1 VINLAPFQ
9 VELLV
14 NHDIIRTEITMDEY
28 MRCLIE
34 IRHPIALY
42 EAELSSASF
51 GISTP
56 IFVTFGS
63 LYLAINS
70 CSDVVFC

>member
-1 VINLAPFQ
+1 MGCDRPCQ

-14 NHDIIRTEITMDEY
+14 NHDIIRFEITMDEY
-28 MRCLIE
+28 MRRLIE
-34 IRHPIALY
+34 IRHPIAFY

-51 GISTP
+51 GIPTP

-63 LYLAINS
+63 LYLAIYS